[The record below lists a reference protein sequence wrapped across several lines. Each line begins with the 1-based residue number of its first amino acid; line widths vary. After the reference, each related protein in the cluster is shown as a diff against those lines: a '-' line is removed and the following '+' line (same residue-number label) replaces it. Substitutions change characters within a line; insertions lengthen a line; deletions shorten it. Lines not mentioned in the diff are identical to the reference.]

1 MKHRKAVSFLCAF
14 LALCLCSCGFIGP
27 IEETD
32 DPELSF
38 PPIVV
43 HSKDPNATDP
53 PAANTD
59 SQLSG
64 NETNPDPGPGT
75 DNTDPNAGTD
85 PNAVVTPDPN
95 AIPFETTY
103 ELGIEIPPLLANGL
117 EMPVDGATG
126 FASVNL
132 PVWPANP
139 GDRAGYKLA
148 SFVYGDDDE
157 NSTSTAGKANLDAS
171 SDFTGRTT
179 KFALVSNA
187 SNQTVSTQFT
197 GAMAVLVPGTGFQI
211 IEEVGDW
218 WHINY
223 VDQNSI
229 YGESLTSGWIE
240 HRYCF
245 INLPDVIPSIL
256 YNDTNC
262 SGSIF
267 VSCGKDIPGVTGKSF
282 YNTFAYNVR
291 LARNEFIMP
300 MLYTAA
306 RDVCT
311 AQHKALAEGNCLEI
325 YQTFRPLQTQKAV
338 AGAVQEMANGD
349 PEVKAGISTY
359 PWSISWFIAT
369 GTSNHQIGFAL
380 DVTLVRMKAAEV
392 KQVASYPYLRCTDF
406 ERYSMPTPMHEL
418 SLRAAS
424 QLGPGNATLSVGMQ
438 NSPCALGLRGYFTTS
453 GFTPLASEW
462 WHFNNT
468 NAQLSTTACPS
479 KGDYFTEQL
488 YSTLPN

>member
-1 MKHRKAVSFLCAF
+1 M
-14 LALCLCSCGFIGP
+14 
-27 IEETD
+27 
-32 DPELSF
+32 
-38 PPIVV
+38 PPIPRQPTRTLP
-43 HSKDPNATDP
+43 SQATRTPSP
-53 PAANTD
+53 PD
-59 SQLSG
+59 
-64 NETNPDPGPGT
+64 PGT
-75 DNTDPNAGTD
+75 DNADPNDPNAGTD
-85 PNAVVTPDPN
+85 PEPEVTVDPN

-103 ELGIEIPPLLANGL
+103 GLDVEIPPLLGNGL

-148 SFVYGDDDE
+148 SFVYGDDT
-157 NSTSTAGKANLDAS
+157 NSTAGKANLDAS
-171 SDFTGRTT
+171 DDFTARTT
-179 KFALVSNA
+179 KFALISN
-187 SNQTVSTQFT
+187 TSTQDLTSFQ

-218 WHINY
+218 WHINF
-223 VDQNSI
+223 VDQNSQF
-229 YGESLTSGWIE
+229 GESLTSGWIE

-267 VSCGKDIPGVTGKSF
+267 VSCGKDIPNVTGKSF
-282 YNTFAYNVR
+282 YNTYAYNVR

-306 RDVCT
+306 RDVCA

-338 AGAVQEMANGD
+338 ANAVQEMANVD
-349 PEVKAGISTY
+349 PEVKAGISTS

-380 DVTLVRMKAAEV
+380 DVTLVRMKAGEI

-406 ERYSMPTPMHEL
+406 ERYSMPTAMHEL

-424 QLGPGNATLSVGMQ
+424 QVSPGNTTLSAGMKA
-438 NSPCALGLRGYFTTS
+438 SDCAQGLRRYFTTS

-468 NAQLSTTACPS
+468 AAQRATTACPS

-488 YSTLPN
+488 YSTLPA

>member
-1 MKHRKAVSFLCAF
+1 MKQKIA
-14 LALCLCSCGFIGP
+14 LALAACLLFGLTLTGCGGGNTAP
-27 IEETD
+27 ATN
-32 DPELSF
+32 
-38 PPIVV
+38 PP
-43 HSKDPNATDP
+43 ATDP
-53 PAANTD
+53 PATTA
-59 SQLSG
+59 
-64 NETNPDPGPGT
+64 PDPTEAPAEP
-75 DNTDPNAGTD
+75 TDPPATPEPTEEPT
-85 PNAVVTPDPN
+85 PNIAD
-95 AIPFETTY
+95 
-103 ELGIEIPPLLANGL
+103 LEIPPLLENGL
-117 EMPVDGATG
+117 ELPVSGATG

-148 SFVYGDDDE
+148 SVPETPHTGVASLTTSSKVNSQDTASWQDLYTPETDSPDSGSADPYG
-157 NSTSTAGKANLDAS
+157 
-171 SDFTGRTT
+171 
-179 KFALVSNA
+179 SNF
-187 SNQTVSTQFT
+187 SGSGSTQFS
-197 GAMAVLVPGTGFQI
+197 GAMAVLVQGTGFQI
-211 IEEVGDW
+211 LEEVGDW
-218 WHINY
+218 WHINF
-223 VDQNSI
+223 VDQNSM
-229 YGESLTSGWIE
+229 YGESLSSGWIE
-240 HRYCF
+240 HRYCY

-306 RDVCT
+306 RDVCA

-338 AGAVQEMANGD
+338 ASAVQEMANAD

-359 PWSISWFIAT
+359 PWSISWFIDP
-369 GTSNHQIGFAL
+369 GTSDHQIGYAL
-380 DVTLVRMKAAEV
+380 DATIVHMTAAEIQ
-392 KQVASYPYLRCTDF
+392 QVGAYSYFRCTEF
-406 ERYSMPTPMHEL
+406 ERYEMPTPMHEL
-418 SLRAAS
+418 SLHAAS
-424 QLGPGNATLSVGMQ
+424 QVGPENTTLSE
-438 NSPCALGLRGYFTTS
+438 GLQTNEYAQKLREYFTTS
-453 GFTPLASEW
+453 GFTPRASEW

-488 YSTLPN
+488 YSTLPDLTIDRPSGE